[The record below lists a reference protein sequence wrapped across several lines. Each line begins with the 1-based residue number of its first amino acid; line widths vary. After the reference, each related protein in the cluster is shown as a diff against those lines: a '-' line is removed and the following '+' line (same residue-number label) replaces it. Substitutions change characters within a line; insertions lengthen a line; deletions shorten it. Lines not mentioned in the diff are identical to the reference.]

1 MPRRIR
7 KSPKRANKKAKR
19 PAKVA
24 KKRQRR
30 ASTVSRKKA
39 FAGKRAF
46 AAAPKAAARLR
57 AAPTVLARMTALPFD
72 YPPVLKHLISAS
84 PALMESTE
92 SLGKT
97 VSFTVAPKTVSN
109 EPIQAQRGVMHERK
123 IDDFRPRKDSVELAV
138 ERLKQ
143 LGFQIGRIG
152 RFGISA
158 SGPAKLV
165 SDVLG
170 IRLAVQARPR
180 RSSIRS
186 IQNFAT
192 SFDVPQP
199 EDLFVAPRETLTVKT
214 TISDH
219 IDDVVFIPPPLHFAA
234 PNPSPPAYT
243 FPGVDATR
251 IHQLLNVPP
260 GLTGKGVKVALVDTG
275 FFSHPYYAAK
285 GFDYQPTPAPQ
296 VDAYGHG
303 TAIAYNVFA
312 VAPEVTVMGFQETAQ
327 PQDALEAAA
336 AATAGV
342 DIISCSWGW
351 ENEQTFPILEA
362 TIRDIV
368 NTDGKIVLFAA
379 GNGQQC
385 WPASMPEVLA
395 VGGVY
400 ADPGGNLEASNYAS
414 GFASNVYPGRRVPDV
429 SGLCGQQP
437 KGIYIMMPCPPGCT
451 MDQMFAG
458 PTFPDGDQTAADDG
472 WVAASGTSSATPQI
486 AGVAALLV
494 QAAKA
499 KGKTLH
505 TDDVRKL
512 LEASALSVQA
522 GKNAQ
527 GFPAVGQPNIA
538 VGYGLVDAGK
548 AIAAV

>member
-1 MPRRIR
+1 MSRRIR

-24 KKRQRR
+24 KKQLRR

-39 FAGKRAF
+39 LAGKRAF
-46 AAAPKAAARLR
+46 AGAPKAAARR
-57 AAPTVLARMTALPFD
+57 PAAPTVLARMTALPFD

-123 IDDFRPRKDSVELAV
+123 IDDFRPRKDSVEQAV

-243 FPGVDATR
+243 FPGVD
-251 IHQLLNVPP
+251 VE
-260 GLTGKGVKVALVDTG
+260 G
-275 FFSHPYYAAK
+275 F
-285 GFDYQPTPAPQ
+285 
-296 VDAYGHG
+296 
-303 TAIAYNVFA
+303 
-312 VAPEVTVMGFQETAQ
+312 
-327 PQDALEAAA
+327 
-336 AATAGV
+336 
-342 DIISCSWGW
+342 
-351 ENEQTFPILEA
+351 
-362 TIRDIV
+362 
-368 NTDGKIVLFAA
+368 
-379 GNGQQC
+379 
-385 WPASMPEVLA
+385 
-395 VGGVY
+395 
-400 ADPGGNLEASNYAS
+400 
-414 GFASNVYPGRRVPDV
+414 
-429 SGLCGQQP
+429 
-437 KGIYIMMPCPPGCT
+437 
-451 MDQMFAG
+451 
-458 PTFPDGDQTAADDG
+458 
-472 WVAASGTSSATPQI
+472 TS
-486 AGVAALLV
+486 
-494 QAAKA
+494 
-499 KGKTLH
+499 
-505 TDDVRKL
+505 
-512 LEASALSVQA
+512 
-522 GKNAQ
+522 
-527 GFPAVGQPNIA
+527 
-538 VGYGLVDAGK
+538 Y
-548 AIAAV
+548 